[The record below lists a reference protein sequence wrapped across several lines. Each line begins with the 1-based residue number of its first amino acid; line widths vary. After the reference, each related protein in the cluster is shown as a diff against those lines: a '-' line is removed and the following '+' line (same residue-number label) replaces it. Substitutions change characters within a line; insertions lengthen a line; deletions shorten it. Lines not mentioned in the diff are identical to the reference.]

1 MRTFEIEKQ
10 DLFTVPE
17 DYALV
22 HCISS
27 DFALGAGIAKEFQ
40 KRYKTKDELR
50 ERCPDYKWHGG
61 DCLGTGTKDTRIVF
75 NLVTKKNYWDKPTY
89 KDLTDALTELR
100 EMCELG
106 GYKKLAMPKIGCG
119 LDKLTW
125 PAVSSTIRQVFDYAD
140 IDILVCT
147 LE

>member
-1 MRTFEIEKQ
+1 MITEIKQ

-40 KRYKTKDELR
+40 KRYATKNELR
-50 ERCPDYKWHGG
+50 TRCPGYQWQGG
-61 DCLGTGTKDTRIVF
+61 ACLGTGTSDTRIVF
-75 NLVTKKNYWDKPTY
+75 NLVTKQNYWEKPAY
-89 KDLTDALTELR
+89 KDLTDSLTELR

-106 GYKKLAMPKIGCG
+106 SYKKLAMPKIGCG
-119 LDKLTW
+119 LDGLKWERVKSILED
-125 PAVSSTIRQVFDYAD
+125 VFDFSN
-140 IDILVCT
+140 IEILVCS

>member
-1 MRTFEIEKQ
+1 MITEIKQ
-10 DLFTVPE
+10 NLFTVPE

-40 KRYKTKDELR
+40 KKFATRDELHS
-50 ERCPDYKWHGG
+50 RCPNYIYQGG
-61 DCLGTGTKDTRIVF
+61 DCLGTGSSITRIVF
-75 NLVTKKNYWDKPTY
+75 NLVTKANYWDKPKY
-89 KDLTDALTELR
+89 KDLTDALTALR

-106 GYKKLAMPKIGCG
+106 HYTKLAMPKIGCG
-119 LDKLTW
+119 LDGLKW
-125 PAVSSTIRQVFDYAD
+125 EKVKAIIENVFDFSN
-140 IDILVCT
+140 IEILVCS

>member
-1 MRTFEIEKQ
+1 MITEVKQ

-40 KRYKTKDELR
+40 KRYATRDELHAR
-50 ERCPDYKWHGG
+50 RSDYQWQGG
-61 DCLGTGTKDTRIVF
+61 DCLGTGSHLTRVVF
-75 NLVTKKNYWDKPTY
+75 NLVTKCNYWDKPKY

-119 LDKLTW
+119 LDGMKWEKVKPILED
-125 PAVSSTIRQVFDYAD
+125 VFDFSN
-140 IDILVCT
+140 IEILVCS